1 LKTKWNI
8 PKNDHELCGMLS
20 GELGIES
27 LIAQILINRGITDSL
42 SARSFLDPY
51 LKDLYDPFMMKDMDK
66 GVRRIIEAIRGKE
79 KICIYGDYDVDGI
92 TATSLLVIFFR
103 ELGIDV
109 SCYIPERISEG
120 YGLNIPAIKKIGE
133 SGVGLIITVDCGIS
147 DIDEIEEAKGLG
159 IDVIITDHHQVP
171 DRLPD
176 AVAIL
181 NPAQNDCP
189 YPFKYLAGVGIAFKL
204 TKGLRAALREEGWF
218 RGVLPNLKRHLDL
231 VALGTIADITP
242 LIDENHILVKYGLEE
257 ITNTGKTGLKSLKV
271 ISGINEK
278 DIDTYDVGFVL
289 APRLN
294 AAGRIGRGDSGVEL
308 LIAED
313 MSKAMEIS
321 RYLDRINRER
331 QRMQE
336 EILREVRGIIEKEFG
351 PGELPDSIRTIVLAS
366 DKWHPGVI
374 GIVASKIADDYFRP
388 AILISLDG
396 ERGRGSARSTPFFH
410 IYDGL
415 RECRDL
421 LIDFGGHKFAAGVT
435 IERKKIDEFKERF
448 NMIVQENTDDDNSIP
463 RIDIDAVVDLKD
475 LNKDVVKT
483 INSLGPFGHSNPQPI
498 ILARGVRVIG
508 EHSMVGKN
516 GEHLKFKV
524 LNGSK
529 TMDVI
534 GFNMSYMA
542 EEQGLM
548 PSFNSSDSIF
558 DIVFTPHINRWNNSE
573 TVQLKLKDMRRAFS

>member
-1 LKTKWNI
+1 MI
-8 PKNDHELCGMLS
+8 RRPP
-20 GELGIES
+20 
-27 LIAQILINRGITDSL
+27 
-42 SARSFLDPY
+42 RSTLFPY
-51 LKDLYDPFMMKDMDK
+51 TTLF
-66 GVRRIIEAIRGKE
+66 RSE
-79 KICIYGDYDVDGI
+79 KMCIYGDYDVDGI
-92 TATSLLVIFFR
+92 TATSLLIIFFR

-109 SCYIPERISEG
+109 SYYIPERISEG
-120 YGLNIPAIKKIGE
+120 YGLNIPAIKKIRE
-133 SGVGLIITVDCGIS
+133 SGADLIITVDCGIS

-159 IDVIITDHHQVP
+159 IDVIITDHHHVP

-181 NPAQNDCP
+181 NPEQKDCA

-204 TKGLRAALREEGWF
+204 IKGVRAAIREEKWF
-218 RGVLPNLKRHLDL
+218 QGILPNLKRHLDL

-242 LIDENHILVKYGLEE
+242 LVDENHILVKYGLEE
-257 ITNTGKTGLKSLKV
+257 ITNTSKIGLNSLKV

-278 DIDTYDVGFVL
+278 DIDTYDIGFVL

-294 AAGRIGRGDSGVEL
+294 AAGRIGRGAMGVEL

-313 MSKAMEIS
+313 ISSAMEIS
-321 RYLDRINRER
+321 KYLDGLNRER

-336 EILREVRGIIEKEFG
+336 EVLREARGIIEKEFG
-351 PGELPDSIRTIVLAS
+351 TELPESTRTIILAS

-374 GIVASKIADDYFRP
+374 GIVASKIVDDYFRP
-388 AILISLDG
+388 TILISLDG

-415 RECRDL
+415 KECRDL
-421 LIDFGGHKFAAGVT
+421 LINFGGHKFAAGLT
-435 IERKKIDEFKERF
+435 IERKKIDEFRERF
-448 NMIVQENTDDDNSIP
+448 NMILKTNTSDDNSIP
-463 RIDIDAVVDLKD
+463 QIDIDAVVDLKD
-475 LNKDVVKT
+475 LNKDVVKA

-498 ILARGVRVIG
+498 LLARGVRVIG
-508 EHSMVGKN
+508 EHTMVGKN

-524 LNGSK
+524 LNGSR

-548 PSFNSSDSIF
+548 PSFNSSDSRF
-558 DIVFTPHINRWNNSE
+558 DIV
-573 TVQLKLKDMRRAFS
+573 